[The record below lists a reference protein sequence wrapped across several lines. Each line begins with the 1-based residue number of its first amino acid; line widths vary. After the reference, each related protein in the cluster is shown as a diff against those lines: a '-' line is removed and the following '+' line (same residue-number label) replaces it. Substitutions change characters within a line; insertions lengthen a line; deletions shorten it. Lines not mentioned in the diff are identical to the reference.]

1 MRHQIGKSSA
11 GRTLAALHRPGTP
24 ASCFSSSA
32 NALRAGYT
40 TIACMLYGYD
50 CAFGLKGNSRSC
62 PTIRL
67 LKVHGAAF
75 LDRVV
80 SGLLTVD
87 RLWLLVVLV
96 LQASNQI
103 LRS

>member
-1 MRHQIGKSSA
+1 MLCVQGIRLSHV
-11 GRTLAALHRPGTP
+11 
-24 ASCFSSSA
+24 CFMA
-32 NALRAGYT
+32 T
-40 TIACMLYGYD
+40 TAPSGFKVIADRVL
-50 CAFGLKGNSRSC
+50 
-62 PTIRL
+62 TIRL